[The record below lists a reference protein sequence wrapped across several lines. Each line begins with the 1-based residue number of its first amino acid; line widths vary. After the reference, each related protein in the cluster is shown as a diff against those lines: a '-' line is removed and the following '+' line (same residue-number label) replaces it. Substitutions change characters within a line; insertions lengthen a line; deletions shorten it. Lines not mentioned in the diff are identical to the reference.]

1 MTTVTIQS
9 GLLAAVGAVRTFFS
23 DNGVSAVVDVGWKR
37 RVRQDNQSPSGAGR
51 VVFTPSGSDAGDGG
65 KLVQARFTGP
75 RSLRDPSATDPRKV
89 IGSVRSLLEWERRC
103 LVSVW
108 AADVAPQNREDEA
121 AQIEAV
127 ESLTEWTV
135 RAVHAA
141 PGAFA
146 SVVWGATTWTPPAER
161 AFGLELRFD
170 LTFRHPMFDTPRMLV
185 FPGGN
190 VSRGTYLPRPAGAA
204 DGDT

>member
-9 GLLAAVGAVRTFFS
+9 GLIAAVRSVRDYFAANS
-23 DNGVSAVVDVGWKR
+23 VNALVDVGWKKR
-37 RVRQDNQSPSGAGR
+37 MRQDNQSANGAGR

-75 RSLRDPSATDPRKV
+75 RSLRDPSADDPTRV

-108 AADVAPQNREDEA
+108 AADVSPGNKEDEE

-127 ESLTEWTV
+127 ETLTEWTM
-135 RAVHAA
+135 RAVHSA

-161 AFGLELRFD
+161 SFGLELRFD

-185 FPGGN
+185 FPGGT
-190 VSRGTYLPRPAGAA
+190 VSRGTYLPRPAGNAV
-204 DGDT
+204 GDT